1 MSDSATKYYLFLAAY
16 TRESNLK
23 SEKLPCSRWAS
34 TLSSVSDL
42 PSSSPSSS
50 SSSLS
55 FYPPSLFVMQLG
67 ASVFLGRAGLN
78 TG

>member
-1 MSDSATKYYLFLAAY
+1 MSDGATKYSFTWLH
-16 TRESNLK
+16 TQESQIV
-23 SEKLPCSRWAS
+23 SEKLRCSHRAS
-34 TLSSVSDL
+34 ALSSASDL

-50 SSSLS
+50 SSLS
-55 FYPPSLFVMQLG
+55 FSPSSHFVMQPG